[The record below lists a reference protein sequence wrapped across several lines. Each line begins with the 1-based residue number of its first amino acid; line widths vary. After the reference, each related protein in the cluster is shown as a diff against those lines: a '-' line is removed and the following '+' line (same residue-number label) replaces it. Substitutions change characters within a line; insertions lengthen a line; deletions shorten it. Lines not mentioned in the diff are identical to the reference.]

1 MSTGFDNFDIIND
14 KKSFN
19 VHISIQQ
26 RSAKK
31 YITNVTGFPAYY
43 DIPKVLRYIKKF
55 FKCGGSVIKDA
66 KTGEDVIQVTG
77 DQRQNIK
84 KFFIECD
91 VVDKEDIVISG
102 F

>member
-1 MSTGFDNFDIIND
+1 MSVTFDNFDTLND

-26 RSAKK
+26 RSSKK
-31 YITNVTGFPAYY
+31 YITNVAGFPDYY

-55 FKCGGSVIKDA
+55 FKCGGSIVKDP

-77 DQRQNIK
+77 DQRENIK

-91 VVDKEDIVISG
+91 VVDKENIIKSG